1 MSQFENT
8 SWYLLGQADWADVV
22 AELQLPVE
30 LDKGDVVV
38 EGSLHEVRSD
48 EHPLYRANLLK
59 RLSLRP
65 VVVANHQLYIP
76 RVYAGKLFEM
86 INN

>member
-1 MSQFENT
+1 MSQLENT
-8 SWYLLGQADWADVV
+8 SWCLLGQADWADVV

-30 LDKGDVVV
+30 LDQCDVVV
-38 EGSLHEVRSD
+38 EGSLHEVWSD
-48 EHPLYRANLLK
+48 EHAVYGANLLK
-59 RLSLRP
+59 GLSLRP

>member
-1 MSQFENT
+1 MSQLENT
-8 SWYLLGQADWADVV
+8 TGYLLGQADWADVV
-22 AELQLPVE
+22 AEVQLPVE
-30 LDKGDVVV
+30 LDQSDVVV
-38 EGSLHEVRSD
+38 EGSLHEVWSD
-48 EHPLYRANLLK
+48 EHPLYGTNLLK
-59 RLSLRP
+59 GLSLRP

>member
-1 MSQFENT
+1 MSQLEST
-8 SWYLLGQADWADVV
+8 TGYLLGQADRADVIT
-22 AELQLPVE
+22 ELQLPVE
-30 LDKGDVVV
+30 LDQGDVVV
-38 EGSLHEVRSD
+38 EGSLDEVRSD
-48 EHPLYRANLLK
+48 EHPLYGANLLK
-59 RLSLRP
+59 GLSLRP

>member
-1 MSQFENT
+1 MSQLEST
-8 SWYLLGQADWADVV
+8 TGYLLGQADRADVIT
-22 AELQLPVE
+22 ELQLPVE

-38 EGSLHEVRSD
+38 EGSLDEVWSD
-48 EHPLYRANLLK
+48 EHPLYGTNLLK
-59 RLSLRP
+59 GLSLRP

>member
-1 MSQFENT
+1 MSQLENT
-8 SWYLLGQADWADVV
+8 TGYLLGQADRADVV

-30 LDKGDVVV
+30 LDQGDVVV
-38 EGSLHEVRSD
+38 EGSLHEVWSD
-48 EHPLYRANLLK
+48 EHALYGANLLK
-59 RLSLRP
+59 GLSLRP
-65 VVVANHQLYIP
+65 VVVANHQFYIP